1 MKTVSVDIVVY
12 PGFRA
17 LEVVGPLTV
26 FKQANDCLQQ
36 SKQAGGYSIQIAAT
50 AAGVVSSDIETQVV
64 ASKALGPAVA
74 HTVIIPGTTDVSFL
88 SLDTASELKLWLARE
103 GHRAERIGAL
113 CVGTLLL
120 AEAGLLNGR
129 PAVTHWSFAKSL
141 QSTHPHI
148 QVEEGRLFN
157 RHGNAWTC
165 AGVTAGIDL
174 ALAFVEEDFGLQL
187 ATEVAKELVLF
198 TKRPGAE
205 PQLSAH
211 LNHPRTISDSIERA
225 KQWVLSNSH
234 RRVRTADIAKAAAMS
249 ERNFV
254 RVFQRETGRTP
265 SEYLCEAR
273 FEAATRDLAGT
284 SHPIKAIASRCG
296 FGAYTSMRKV
306 FLSRVGVS
314 PRAYRVAL
322 GRGDVDDDLDL
333 DTDGAAG

>member
-26 FKQANDCLQQ
+26 FKQANDCLRQTN
-36 SKQAGGYSIQIAAT
+36 QAGGYSVQIAAT
-50 AAGVVSSDIETQVV
+50 GTGTVASDIDTHVF
-64 ASKALGPAVA
+64 ATKGLGPLVA

-88 SLDTASELKLWLARE
+88 GLETASELKLWLARE

-120 AEAGLLNGR
+120 AEAGMLNGR

-141 QSTHPHI
+141 QLTHPHI
-148 QVEEGRLFN
+148 QVEEGRLFT

-187 ATEVAKELVLF
+187 ATDVAKELVLF

-211 LNHPRTISDSIERA
+211 LNHPRTICDSIERA
-225 KQWVLSNSH
+225 KQWILSNSH
-234 RRVRTADIAKAAAMS
+234 QRVRTSDIAKAAAMS

-254 RVFQRETGRTP
+254 RVFRRETGRTP
-265 SEYLCEAR
+265 SEYLCDVR

-284 SHPIKAIASRCG
+284 SHPIKTIASRSG
-296 FGAYTSMRKV
+296 FGTYTSLRKV
-306 FLSRVGVS
+306 FLERVGVS
-314 PRAYRVAL
+314 PRAYRLAS
-322 GRGDVDDDLDL
+322 GRADIDGIDVSDDVSC
-333 DTDGAAG
+333 